1 MKKILLTSLFLL
13 LLLAP
18 TVSAHPGR
26 TASDGCHYCRT
37 NCDSWGVPWNERHC
51 HGGYTAPVVVPK
63 TYTPT
68 NTPVPPTATPYPTST
83 PIPTD
88 TPVPT
93 STTIPISNSQSNT
106 QGVAG
111 ASTSSDDSSISTIL
125 GLLLLSGLIGGIYFK
140 NKKEKNKSSSD
151 DL

>member
-1 MKKILLTSLFLL
+1 MKKILLIAVILL
-13 LLLAP
+13 LTSISSA
-18 TVSAHPGR
+18 SAHPGR

-83 PIPTD
+83 PIPTN
-88 TPVPT
+88 TPIPT
-93 STTIPISNSQSNT
+93 STPTSVNNSQNIS
-106 QGVAG
+106 QDVAG
-111 ASTSSDDSSISTIL
+111 ASTSSDDSSFSTIL
-125 GLLLLSGLIGGIYFK
+125 GLLLFSVLIGGIYFK
-140 NKKEKNKSSSD
+140 NKKDKSKPSPNN
-151 DL
+151 L